1 MLKKRIIPVVLFR
14 NGYVVQSKLFKTYKN
29 LGNPVVTIN
38 RFSEWG
44 ADEICF
50 LDISENNNWNVGRN
64 DLKEKGQKSFL
75 EALQEISKVAYM
87 PLTCGGG
94 IKSMQDIDDRIR
106 FGADKILIN
115 SLFYNDPTVP
125 EQASTEYGSQCIVAS
140 IDVAFDGSGYV
151 VYVDGGKTD
160 TNWLLED
167 WIKKVESLGAGEI
180 FLNSI
185 DKDGTKTGYDLNL
198 IEIALGASNIPVIA
212 CGGAGDWSDFETALK
227 MEKLGAVAA
236 ANIFHHKDQSVY
248 HAHQY
253 LNERNVPVRPPSLIH
268 TNFLER

>member
-14 NGYVVQSKLFKTYKN
+14 NGNVVQSKNFNTYKN
-29 LGNPVVTIN
+29 LGNPVVAIN

-50 LDISENNNWNVGRN
+50 LDISDDKGWNVGRN

-75 EALQEISKVAYM
+75 EVLQEISKVAYM

-106 FGADKILIN
+106 FGADKISIN
-115 SLFYNDPTVP
+115 SLFFNEPSVP
-125 EQASTEYGSQCIVAS
+125 KQAATEYGSQCVVAS
-140 IDVAFDGSGYV
+140 IDVVFDGRSYV
-151 VYVDGGKTD
+151 VYVDGGKTN
-160 TNWLLED
+160 TGIFLED
-167 WIKKVESLGAGEI
+167 WVKKVESLGAGEI
-180 FLNSI
+180 LLNSI
-185 DKDGTKTGYDLNL
+185 DRDGSKTGYDTKL
-198 IEIALGASNIPVIA
+198 IEIALGVSSVPVIA
-212 CGGAGDWSDFETALK
+212 CGGAGDWADFEIALK
-227 MEKLGAVAA
+227 MENLGAVAA

-253 LNERNVPVRPPSLIH
+253 LIERNIPVRPPSLIN